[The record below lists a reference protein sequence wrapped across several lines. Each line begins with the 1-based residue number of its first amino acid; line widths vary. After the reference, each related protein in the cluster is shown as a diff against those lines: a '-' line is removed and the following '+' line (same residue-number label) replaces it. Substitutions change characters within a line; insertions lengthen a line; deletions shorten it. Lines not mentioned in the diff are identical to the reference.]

1 MENVKHYIKWRQGD
15 GANLGHVRGV
25 FETAEDGGKDLNKV
39 QRRLVHRKL
48 DVPDAEPD
56 AALGVDI
63 VYHLT
68 AQ

>member
-1 MENVKHYIKWRQGD
+1 MEAGD
-15 GANLGHVRGV
+15 STHLGHVRGV

-39 QRRLVHRKL
+39 QRRLVHREL
-48 DVPDAEPD
+48 DVPDAEPN
-56 AALGVDI
+56 AAFGVDI